1 MDSYFEL
8 RTTPGA
14 QPSLESMA
22 WNKEVHNKAKG
33 AIGRFWFYCN
43 IPFFAAKSPYWQN
56 MVDAIAICGAGFKAP
71 SDSELSGPI
80 SIESVADVK
89 ATLEEHREI
98 WKKKGCTIMTDGW
111 TDRRNRTLLNFLV
124 SFAGGTM
131 FMKSI
136 DASAHSKNATYLC
149 EVIEEVIYEVGEE
162 NVVQVVTDNATNY
175 VAAGKLLMER
185 HPSIFWSPCAA
196 HCIDLMLEDIGK
208 IAWIKTCVEKAKNIC
223 KFVYNHAW
231 VLNLMRQYT
240 GQKELARPGI
250 TRFATNFIT
259 LQSLIRS
266 KVALR
271 CMLVGEEWT
280 SSSYAMSAAGV
291 DVADYIFDEPGFWT
305 PCAEIVKFIEP
316 LVVLLRVADGEKPA
330 MGYIYEGMDRAKEGI
345 RSAYEGDE
353 SKYHPIWDIID
364 RRWQTQLHRPLHVA
378 AYYLNPTFQFRPD
391 FKADEEVLS
400 GLYSVIERMSP
411 GHSSSIVQDLEAFS
425 NVEGEVFSRLF
436 CKENRTKMQADR
448 WWQMFGPKTPNLQ
461 QVAIHILSQPCSAS
475 GCECNWSMFEH
486 IHSKRHNRLSVE
498 RLNDLVFV
506 HYNLRLRH
514 KQVMDHDSTLI
525 TLKEVDLESEW
536 ISEATDPIF
545 GDEDLDWIDQVDRE
559 VEVVAMAEEEVRA
572 RGEPEPELEPDTA
585 DVCEGRVESRA
596 ESMAADASRTYLRV
610 RCLRRKDPGSSEP

>member
-1 MDSYFEL
+1 MPSYCPSGSASASVAGSVSASGSINATPTIGPRVRKSRMDSYFEP

-22 WNKEVHNKAKG
+22 WNKEVHNKAKA

-43 IPFFAAKSPYWQN
+43 IPFFAARSPYWQS
-56 MVDAIAICGAGFKAP
+56 MVDAIAICGAGFKAL
-71 SDSELSGPI
+71 SDSEISGPI
-80 SIESVADVK
+80 LIESVVDVK

-98 WKKKGCTIMTDGW
+98 WKKKGCTIMTYGW

-124 SFAGGTM
+124 SSAGGTM
-131 FMKSI
+131 FIKSI

-162 NVVQVVTDNATNY
+162 NVVQVVTDNAANY
-175 VAAGKLLMER
+175 VVAGKLLMER

-196 HCIDLMLEDIGK
+196 HCIDLMLEDIAK
-208 IAWIKTCVEKAKNIC
+208 IAWIRTCVEKAKNIC

-231 VLNLMRQYT
+231 VLSLMRQYT

-266 KVALR
+266 KAALR
-271 CMLVGEEWT
+271 RMLVGEEWT
-280 SSSYAMSAAGV
+280 SSSYAMSFVGV

-316 LVVLLRVADGEKPA
+316 LVVLLRVVDGEKPA

-345 RSAYEGDE
+345 RSTYEGDE

-364 RRWQTQLHRPLHVA
+364 RRWQTQLHRPLHAA
-378 AYYLNPTFQFRPD
+378 AYYLNPAFHFRPD

-411 GHSSSIVQDLEAFS
+411 GHSSNIVQELEAFS
-425 NVEGEVFSRLF
+425 NAEGEVFSRML
-436 CKENRTKMQADR
+436 CKENRTKMQPDR

-461 QVAIHILSQPCSAS
+461 QVAIRIFSQPFSAS
-475 GCECNWSMFEH
+475 GCERNWSMFEH
-486 IHSKRHNRLSVE
+486 IHSKRRNRLSVE

-506 HYNLRLRH
+506 HYNLHLRH
-514 KQVMDHDSTLI
+514 KQVMDHDSTPI
-525 TLKEVDLESEW
+525 TLEEVDPESEW
-536 ISEATDPIF
+536 ISEATDPMF
-545 GDEDLDWIDQVDRE
+545 GDEDLDWIDEVDRE
-559 VEVVAMAEEEVRA
+559 DEVVAMAEEEVRA
-572 RGEPEPELEPDTA
+572 
-585 DVCEGRVESRA
+585 
-596 ESMAADASRTYLRV
+596 
-610 RCLRRKDPGSSEP
+610 

>member
-1 MDSYFEL
+1 
-8 RTTPGA
+8 
-14 QPSLESMA
+14 
-22 WNKEVHNKAKG
+22 
-33 AIGRFWFYCN
+33 
-43 IPFFAAKSPYWQN
+43 

-71 SDSELSGPI
+71 SDSEISGPI
-80 SIESVADVK
+80 LIELVADVK

-124 SFAGGTM
+124 SSAGGTM
-131 FMKSI
+131 FIKSI

-162 NVVQVVTDNATNY
+162 NVVQVVTDNAANY

-196 HCIDLMLEDIGK
+196 HCIDLMLEDIAK
-208 IAWIKTCVEKAKNIC
+208 IAWIRTCVEKAKNIC

-240 GQKELARPGI
+240 RQKELARLGI

-266 KVALR
+266 KAALR
-271 CMLVGEEWT
+271 RMLVGEEWT
-280 SSSYAMSAAGV
+280 SSSYATSAAGV

-353 SKYHPIWDIID
+353 SKYRPIWDIID
-364 RRWQTQLHRPLHVA
+364 RRWQTQLHRPLHAA
-378 AYYLNPTFQFRPD
+378 AYYLNPAFHFRPD

-411 GHSSSIVQDLEAFS
+411 GHSSNIVQELEAFS
-425 NVEGEVFSRLF
+425 NAEGEVFSRML
-436 CKENRTKMQADR
+436 CIENRTKMQPDR

-461 QVAIHILSQPCSAS
+461 QVAIRILSQPCSAS
-475 GCECNWSMFEH
+475 GCERNWSMFEH
-486 IHSKRHNRLSVE
+486 IHSKRRNRLSVE

-514 KQVMDHDSTLI
+514 KQVMDHDSTPI
-525 TLKEVDLESEW
+525 TLEEVDPESEW
-536 ISEATDPIF
+536 ISEATDPLF
-545 GDEDLDWIDQVDRE
+545 GDEDLDWIDEVDRE
-559 VEVVAMAEEEVRA
+559 AEVVAMAEEEVRA
-572 RGEPEPELEPDTA
+572 RGEPEPEPEPEPELEPDTA
-585 DVCEGRVESRA
+585 DVCEGRMESRA
-596 ESMAADASRTYLRV
+596 ESMAVDASRTYLRV
-610 RCLRRKDPGSSEP
+610 RRLRRKDPGSFEP